1 MSDNQDEKD
10 FGFGGEY
17 EGVPGL
23 IPSRVQH
30 KEVIPIKPDF
40 RVINENFTVDE
51 LVAYT
56 KQELG
61 GMLWAVES
69 QGDAQTRV
77 VHNAIGDAL
86 MAYSR
91 RCPMRKM
98 RIIKTTPNVTSYR
111 LEDHGYGVAG
121 VDFLY
126 QSLTV
131 SPFLSSL
138 LGVSPIVNMEG
149 GDFAMFQ
156 SWRKSFMRCTSVTP
170 KWTWDESTQQLL
182 IYNPVQHAVAGIVT
196 YHPRSFD
203 TIRLIHKDWI
213 KRFVLSKCKYKLGEV
228 RSKFGDKIPS
238 PGGEIS
244 LNGGKLKEEAA
255 AELKDLQVELMAFQM
270 VPVLRMS

>member
-1 MSDNQDEKD
+1 M
-10 FGFGGEY
+10 
-17 EGVPGL
+17 
-23 IPSRVQH
+23 
-30 KEVIPIKPDF
+30 
-40 RVINENFTVDE
+40 NENFTIDE

-61 GMLWAVES
+61 GLVWSVES
-69 QGDAQTRV
+69 QGDAQTRI
-77 VHNAIGDAL
+77 VHNAISDAI

-98 RIIKTTPNVTSYR
+98 RIIATTPNRTAYKI
-111 LEDHGYGVAG
+111 EDHGYGVAS

-149 GDFAMFQ
+149 GDFDMFQ
-156 SWRKSFMRCTSVTP
+156 RWRKSFMRVTSVTP

-182 IYNPVQHAVAGIVT
+182 IYNPVQHAVAGVAT

-213 KRFVLSKCKYKLGEV
+213 KRYTLAKCKYKLGEV

-244 LNGGKLKEEAA
+244 LNGGKLKEEASA
-255 AELKDLQVELMAFQM
+255 ALTELEKELFQFQM
-270 VPVLRMS
+270 VPCARFS